1 MSVERRGWVIR
12 TGTIMGQLETGGARR
27 FQWRAAALRDGT
39 SRVMGDCQ
47 ARICEGLGV
56 KFPGSTRHP
65 GLSSCEIIAII
76 IFLAK
81 SIENLGCKAVSP
93 FHEKA
98 GECQV
103 GFSFSVDFSFSSQ
116 VEVFAVEPSR
126 LCRHPS
132 IRTLC

>member
-1 MSVERRGWVIR
+1 MEK
-12 TGTIMGQLETGGARR
+12 
-27 FQWRAAALRDGT
+27 T
-39 SRVMGDCQ
+39 S
-47 ARICEGLGV
+47 LLN
-56 KFPGSTRHP
+56 P

-81 SIENLGCKAVSP
+81 SIENLGRNAVSP